1 MKTNRYRKL
10 DVYQEAKLLV
20 KNVYLHLQQ
29 FPKEEQFALC
39 DQLRRAVISIPSNI
53 AEGMGRSSAKDQAHF
68 LEIAYGS
75 LLETQCQLEIA
86 LDLGYLSEAS
96 FNMLDDQIDHI
107 AIMLS
112 RLRALRLPPNRLA
125 TSPSSLLAQSTS
137 PSIPL
142 A

>member
-1 MKTNRYRKL
+1 MKENRFRKL
-10 DVYQEAKLLV
+10 EVYQKAKLLV
-20 KNVYLHLQQ
+20 KNVYLQLQQ

-53 AEGMGRSSAKDQAHF
+53 AEGMGRTSAKDQAHF

-96 FNMLDDQIDHI
+96 FNMLDDQIDYI
-107 AIMLS
+107 AVMLS
-112 RLRALRLPPNRLA
+112 RLRALRLPSGRLA
-125 TSPSSLLAQSTS
+125 ASPSSHLATK
-137 PSIPL
+137 PSNPK
-142 A
+142 